1 MNEAGVPGPST
12 GRGAAGGSARFEPR
26 ARWGVRGFTLIEL
39 LIVVL
44 IVALLAGLV
53 LPRLDDARARAH
65 LTSIANDF
73 RNLSAAQERYYQTN
87 MEYTADLDGLDFT
100 PSGGVLVEVTEASSQ
115 GWAAVGTHQALEPE
129 KGCGIYLG
137 NAVAPPLP
145 NGEPH
150 PSGPGVTEC
159 VR

>member
-1 MNEAGVPGPST
+1 MDVGSSRRCEAGDAMGRSASLRVGTRT
-12 GRGAAGGSARFEPR
+12 GSQ
-26 ARWGVRGFTLIEL
+26 GFTLIEL
-39 LIVVL
+39 LVVVL
-44 IVALLAGLV
+44 IIALLAALV

-87 MEYTADLDGLDFT
+87 MQYTADLSGLDFT
-100 PSGGVLVEVTEASSQ
+100 PSGGVLVQVTEASAQ
-115 GWAAVGTHQALEPE
+115 GWAAVGTHQALEADR
-129 KGCGIYLG
+129 GCGIYLG
-137 NAVAPPLP
+137 NAIAPPLP
-145 NGEPH
+145 NGQPH